1 MKITFLGTGTS
12 QGVPVIGCQCEV
24 CKSLDEKD
32 KRLRS
37 SALIELA
44 DRKILI
50 DAGPDFRQQLLRAN
64 VSNLDA
70 ILLTHE
76 HKDHIG
82 GLDDVRA
89 LNYISGRPV
98 DIYAENRTLKAVRAE
113 YPYAFAENPYPGTPE
128 MNLHEISCN
137 EAFVVGEIN
146 IVPIRALHCRLP
158 VMGYRIDNFV
168 YITDA
173 NSIDKT
179 EMNKMKNCD
188 ILVINALRKTTHL
201 SHFTLAQALEIAHAV
216 GAKQTYFTHISHQM
230 GRHAEEEKNLPA
242 NARFAYDGLIVEI

>member
-12 QGVPVIGCQCEV
+12 QGVPVIGCRCEV
-24 CKSLDEKD
+24 CKSLDERD

-37 SALIELA
+37 SALIEIEG
-44 DRKILI
+44 RNILI
-50 DAGPDFRQQLLRAN
+50 DAGPDFRQQLLRAG

-89 LNYISGRPV
+89 LNYISGCPV

-113 YPYAFAENPYPGTPE
+113 YSYAFEKNPYPGTPE
-128 MNLHEISCN
+128 MNLLEISCN
-137 EAFVVGEIN
+137 EDFAVGKIN

-158 VMGYRIDNFV
+158 VIGYRIDNFV

-188 ILVINALRKTTHL
+188 VLVINALRKTTHL
-201 SHFTLAQALEIAHAV
+201 SHFTLAQALEIARTV
-216 GAKQTYFTHISHQM
+216 EAKQTYFTHISHQM
-230 GRHAEEEKNLPA
+230 GLHAAEEKHLPA